1 MTQETSVYFEG
12 FLWNFPAGVYR
23 EYKAA
28 IAAAE
33 EEIIKRFG
41 KKPHFCSPDA
51 VAAWEHEVIS
61 AAHKR
66 LFGDNRPEY
75 KGARLPADTTDAWAS
90 IEAFRR
96 GSHCKWT
103 DCPGNAGMEDTNY
116 L

>member
-1 MTQETSVYFEG
+1 MTQEMSIYFEG
-12 FLWNFPAGVYR
+12 FLWNFPVGVYR

-28 IAAAE
+28 IAEAE

-41 KKPHFCSPDA
+41 KRPHFTSPDA
-51 VAAWEHEVIS
+51 VSAWEYEVVS

-75 KGARLPADTTDAWAS
+75 KGVRLPSDTANAWAS

-96 GSHCKWT
+96 GSHS
-103 DCPGNAGMEDTNY
+103 PRRS
-116 L
+116 